1 MILAIDPGT
10 KRTGWVLINDDPNLV
25 ELEYMI
31 PAIFGISKP
40 CDMRPLISKMQSHI
54 TTMLIE
60 KPV

>member
-10 KRTGWVLINDDPNLV
+10 KRTGWVLINDDPNMV
-25 ELEYMI
+25 EYMI
-31 PAIFGISKP
+31 PALFGISKP
-40 CDMRPLISKMQSHI
+40 EDMRPLISKMQSHI